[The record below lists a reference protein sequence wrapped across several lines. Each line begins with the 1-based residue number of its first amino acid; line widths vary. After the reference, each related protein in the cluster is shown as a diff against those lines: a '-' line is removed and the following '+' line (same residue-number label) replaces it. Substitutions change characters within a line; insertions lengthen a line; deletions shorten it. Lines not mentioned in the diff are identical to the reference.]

1 MRNRIILL
9 SFLFLSQVGSIFSQC
24 AMCKANAEQSVSNGL
39 QTGNWLNY
47 GILLLMTIPFIFFI
61 LVYWMYRK
69 NHRES

>member
-9 SFLFLSQVGSIFSQC
+9 SFLFLSQVGAIFSQC
-24 AMCKANAEQSVSNGL
+24 AMCKANADQSVSNGS

-47 GILLLMTIPFIFFI
+47 GILLLMTIPFVFFV

>member
-1 MRNRIILL
+1 MKKGLMVL
-9 SFLFLSQVGSIFSQC
+9 FFLNSVFSIQVFAQC